1 VVDEPLPIAGNVA
14 GALRGND
21 AQWGLRVGLG
31 VDCATVR
38 ARQCASLN
46 LFVFAGRAG
55 YLGEMLLRTRRTPAS
70 FYRTLPPLIG
80 AAMLS
85 GVDIRP
91 KR

>member
-1 VVDEPLPIAGNVA
+1 LH
-14 GALRGND
+14 
-21 AQWGLRVGLG
+21 
-31 VDCATVR
+31 
-38 ARQCASLN
+38 

>member
-1 VVDEPLPIAGNVA
+1 MRNGVA
-14 GALRGND
+14 GY
-21 AQWGLRVGLG
+21 
-31 VDCATVR
+31 CATVR
-38 ARQCASLN
+38 ARQCALLN